1 MFKQN
6 LFIALYRE
14 HLEWIRPHAGGVCIR
29 FKFPNGYGADVAR
42 HSFSY
47 GSEQGLWETAVM
59 KDDDITYATPITS
72 DVLGF
77 QTEED
82 VLKTLEAIKSLEAD

>member
-1 MFKQN
+1 M
-6 LFIALYRE
+6 
-14 HLEWIRPHAGGVCIR
+14 
-29 FKFPNGYGADVAR
+29 AR

-59 KDDDITYATPITS
+59 KDDHITYDTHITS

-82 VLKTLEAIKSLEAD
+82 VLDTLEAIKNLEVD